1 MKKNFVLYENGV
13 EFYLFEEQAANCAT
27 GHRVQIFQS
36 LQISHRQLFRRQII
50 KDLSPKKTGFF

>member
-1 MKKNFVLYENGV
+1 MKMVSNGI
-13 EFYLFEEQAANCAT
+13 EFYLFEERAANCAT